1 MAARVSV
8 IGFVGAGLRLAALAA
23 LGAVLGA
30 ALPAHAKPLRLN
42 LDSEGTH
49 ELAQAVAAA
58 VLQATFE
65 TALELPPPREPGE
78 FVEQQVLVAPDT
90 GSLEVLIGVDVQEA
104 APAINDVW
112 VSPAGTMAET
122 PLPAD
127 EGLEPVPVQA
137 DVAPAA
143 PRRLGL
149 FAPPVPPAIV
159 DEPAD
164 VDTVSLP
171 PPAAAP
177 ATALNAAHAAATA
190 EEAPPAPRT
199 QRSPLV
205 WLVVPLVLAAM
216 AAVALWGRGGR
227 PHHGGRR
234 RRTAAR

>member
-1 MAARVSV
+1 MGAKVSV
-8 IGFVGAGLRLAALAA
+8 IGLVGKGLVGALI
-23 LGAVLGA
+23 GAT
-30 ALPAHAKPLRLN
+30 LPAQATPLRLN

-65 TALELPPPREPGE
+65 TALEPALPREPGE

-90 GSLEVLIGVDVQEA
+90 GSLEALIGLDAQEST
-104 APAINDVW
+104 PAVNDAW

-122 PLPAD
+122 PLPVD
-127 EGLEPVPVQA
+127 EGLEPVPPSA
-137 DVAPAA
+137 DAATAA

-164 VDTVSLP
+164 VDTVNLP
-171 PPAAAP
+171 TPAATAPTAAAP
-177 ATALNAAHAAATA
+177 AAATA
-190 EEAPPAPRT
+190 EEAPSAVRA

-216 AAVALWGRGGR
+216 VAVAWGRGGR
-227 PHHGGRR
+227 QSHGGRR
-234 RRTAAR
+234 RRTAVR